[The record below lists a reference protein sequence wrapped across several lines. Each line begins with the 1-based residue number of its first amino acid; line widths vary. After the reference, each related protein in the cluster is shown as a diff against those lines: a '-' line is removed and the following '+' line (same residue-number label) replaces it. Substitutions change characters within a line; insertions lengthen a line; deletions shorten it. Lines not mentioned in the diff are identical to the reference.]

1 MRFPAIMAAAV
12 CCGLMVSA
20 PQLEAKPGGC
30 LKYGAAGA
38 VAGHYA
44 GHHAGKGFVAGCIA
58 GIARRRAYNNE
69 QKRLKEQQE
78 QQKQLPPPQT
88 QGEPSKGM

>member
-1 MRFPAIMAAAV
+1 MRFPMIMAAAL
-12 CCGLMVSA
+12 CCGLMVSSS
-20 PQLEAKPGGC
+20 QTEAKPGGC

-44 GHHAGKGFVAGCIA
+44 GHHAVKGAVLGCIT

-69 QKRLKEQQE
+69 QKRLKEQQ
-78 QQKQLPPPQT
+78 QMDHQPHGSP
-88 QGEPSKGM
+88 EPATH